1 MMLHVIKVIEFKY
14 LFLPEYSSTLR
25 YICSKRNL
33 RLLFPFKLPNVN
45 SALALNQS
53 IAIIFL
59 LALCKVI
66 LLLLELR
73 NLQNRVSFILL
84 EEEKKNL
91 SPRLLSLREDFS

>member
-1 MMLHVIKVIEFKY
+1 M
-14 LFLPEYSSTLR
+14 R

-33 RLLFPFKLPNVN
+33 RLLFRFKLPNVN

-53 IAIIFL
+53 ITIIFL

-66 LLLLELR
+66 LLPLELR
-73 NLQNRVSFILL
+73 NLQKKSFLFL
-84 EEEKKNL
+84 AGEGEKNL